1 MECGDEV
8 ANATDPNTM
17 KADQKDATMKFNAIE
32 NAPYTLKQD
41 FLTPIVLQHGILDSG
56 KGMSTQAIEL
66 ASHGYIVFSLD
77 AMDGTCTYT
86 ERKDKSVVKTV
97 FNNDAGC
104 LEKFPNLWKDCLAIR
119 VNCITK
125 LLDEF

>member
-1 MECGDEV
+1 
-8 ANATDPNTM
+8 
-17 KADQKDATMKFNAIE
+17 
-32 NAPYTLKQD
+32 
-41 FLTPIVLQHGILDSG
+41 VLQHGILDTA

-77 AMDGTCTYT
+77 AMDGTCVYT
-86 ERKDKSVVKTV
+86 ERKDKSVVKTE
-97 FNNDAGC
+97 FNNDPGC